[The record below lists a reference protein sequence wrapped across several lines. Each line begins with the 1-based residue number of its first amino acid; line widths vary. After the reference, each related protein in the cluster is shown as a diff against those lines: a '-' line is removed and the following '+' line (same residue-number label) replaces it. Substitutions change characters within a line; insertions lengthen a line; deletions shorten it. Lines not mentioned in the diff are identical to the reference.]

1 MGGVT
6 LEKIVIEMLYSHEY
20 RLLANDNIY
29 DDKKFFYPVY
39 QKSVEL
45 IKEIHSY
52 PKGSDKDTYDNF
64 CTDNRISYPNNLIMY
79 CANRGGGK
87 SSAMLSF
94 GNALKQ
100 INDSMEE
107 SKCSKAKFWGELS
120 KCRFSVLD
128 AIDPTSLCEKE
139 VIMKIIL
146 SRLFLEVRNLFKKK
160 EKESISCDQ
169 RSKGCEYELINKF
182 RECYKFINVINGSD
196 KKYDDEETDGS
207 LDDLAS
213 LGDSSNLKERFH
225 ELIELYLKYKYQTDK
240 IQNKYLVI
248 QIDDADL
255 NAKMSYDII
264 EDLRRYCIAPN
275 VIILMA
281 VNMSQ
286 MHQVIEKHFVDEFST
301 LLNIKDPSGDTSP
314 FVSLANIKDMAV
326 KYINKVM
333 PAAHQIYL
341 PEIDDYLQNNP
352 SDLSLS
358 YIKEHK
364 CYEDSRLVDL
374 LKYTDSEKEKEDMVT
389 GYQERVLRLVY
400 LKTGIAMVK
409 PQSYTHNFMPQS
421 MRELT
426 HFLSFMCSLPNLNSE
441 LNYAELFALLNQ
453 DTAWRKPKQM
463 NYSVFDAKGEL
474 EKRQNNLEAFERY
487 FINNWCDTNLSKSDN
502 VLMFELVGAVSSIKV
517 NFASNACDNF
527 VHSFED
533 SFVPELTKGSFS
545 ALMRKIDRISDEA
558 KQGRNPLESYKRAY
572 ALHLYFTIFLH
583 REMMMSIKEHSFKRF
598 RNAVGCELWTPNYS
612 RFANYPLSG
621 RFAVN
626 YAAYL
631 KLKQNTLSN
640 KLIIGFWDLGIE
652 QLCFLR
658 SADNSC
664 IIDHD
669 VWKISKV
676 LTNLAKR
683 KKCDADLIFDIG
695 FRMARI
701 ITEESSYECNTMNQ
715 YAVMN
720 DLLLLLL
727 NWDVNHYVERTPYT
741 STKGLR
747 EGKPDPYVEWRHTFL
762 CDIWSKIRLLH
773 RYLPF
778 NQSEK
783 MDFTDDICLMFD
795 NIFYANSQIQI
806 DFAKTDLE
814 ELKDRSPA
822 LIPEDGDMTKKSEFI
837 LNLCTVIIPA
847 LEQISPNRLD
857 IISLFSSS
865 ISRIVKSRNDMSKCF
880 KELKALINTEQGTSL
895 RPQSIKNADNSERF
909 RSERISSYI
918 TKHSDDLM
926 KAYTAWKNLIDDDA
940 LEAKIEREI
949 KESFGETGKGSG
961 EQK

>member
-1 MGGVT
+1 MDGVT
-6 LEKIVIEMLYSHEY
+6 SGKKVIEILYSHEY

-29 DDKKFFYPVY
+29 DYTKFFYPVY

-45 IKEIHSY
+45 VKEIHSY
-52 PKGSDKDTYDNF
+52 PKGSDKDTSDNF

-286 MHQVIEKHFVDEFST
+286 MHQVIEKHFVDEFSS
-301 LLNIKDPSGDTSP
+301 LLNIKGPSGDASP

-352 SDLSLS
+352 SDLSLR

-364 CYEDSRLVDL
+364 CYEDSSLVDL
-374 LKYTDSEKEKEDMVT
+374 LEYTDSEKEKEDMVT

-441 LNYAELFALLNQ
+441 LNYAELFALYNSG
-453 DTAWRKPKQM
+453 TAWKKPKQM
-463 NYSVFDAKGEL
+463 KYSKEDAEQEL
-474 EKRQNNLEAFERY
+474 AKRQNNLEAFERY
-487 FINNWCDTNLSKSDN
+487 FINSWCDANLSKSDN
-502 VLMFELVGAVSSIKV
+502 ALISELAGAVSSIKV

-583 REMMMSIKEHSFKRF
+583 REMMVSIKEHSFKRF
-598 RNAVGCELWTPNYS
+598 RNVIGCELWTPNYS

-621 RFAVN
+621 RFSVN

-631 KLKQNTLSN
+631 KLKQQNNISDELMIDYLNSR
-640 KLIIGFWDLGIE
+640 IE
-652 QLCFLR
+652 RLCFLHLGE
-658 SADNSC
+658 NPC
-664 IIDHD
+664 IINHND
-669 VWKISKV
+669 WKIYKV
-676 LTNLAKR
+676 LTSLAKR
-683 KKCDADLIFDIG
+683 KKCGADLIFDIG
-695 FRMARI
+695 FIMARK

-727 NWDVNHYVERTPYT
+727 NWDVNHYVERTPYIRT
-741 STKGLR
+741 DVLR
-747 EGKPDPYVEWRHTFL
+747 AGKPDPDMEWENAFL
-762 CDIWSKIRLLH
+762 CDIWSKIGLLH

-778 NQSEK
+778 NQSEMVNFIK
-783 MDFTDDICLMFD
+783 D
-795 NIFYANSQIQI
+795 NYLTFNDIFYANSQIQI
-806 DFAKTDLE
+806 DLAKTDLE
-814 ELKDRSPA
+814 ELMDRSPA
-822 LIPEDGDMTKKSEFI
+822 LIPEDSEMTKKSEFI
-837 LNLCTVIIPA
+837 LNLCTVTIPA

-865 ISRIVKSRNDMSKCF
+865 ISRIVKSRNDLSKSF
-880 KELKALINTEQGTSL
+880 DELKNLINTEQGTSL
-895 RPQSIKNADNSERF
+895 RPQHIKNADDSEELV
-909 RSERISSYI
+909 SEKISSYI
-918 TKHSDDLM
+918 SENYGKLM
-926 KAYTAWKNLIDDDA
+926 KAYTAWKNLIDDEN
-940 LEAKIEREI
+940 LEANIEREI
-949 KESFGETGKGSG
+949 KESFGEI
-961 EQK
+961 

>member
-1 MGGVT
+1 MDGVT
-6 LEKIVIEMLYSHEY
+6 SGKKVIEILYSHEY

-29 DDKKFFYPVY
+29 DYTKFFYPVY

-52 PKGSDKDTYDNF
+52 PKGSDKDTSDNF

-286 MHQVIEKHFVDEFST
+286 MHQVIEKHFVDEFSS
-301 LLNIKDPSGDTSP
+301 LLNIKDPSGDASP

-352 SDLSLS
+352 SDLRLR
-358 YIKEHK
+358 YIKE
-364 CYEDSRLVDL
+364 CYEDSRLDDL
-374 LKYTDSEKEKEDMVT
+374 LKYTDSEKEKEDMVI

-409 PQSYTHNFMPQS
+409 PRSYTHNFMPQS

-583 REMMMSIKEHSFKRF
+583 REMMVSINEHSFNRF
-598 RNAVGCELWTPNYS
+598 RNVVGCELWTPDYS
-612 RFANYPLSG
+612 RLTDYPLSG
-621 RFAVN
+621 RFTVN
-626 YAAYL
+626 YTAY
-631 KLKQNTLSN
+631 
-640 KLIIGFWDLGIE
+640 IRLGINSDRKDWLNRLSATEIE
-652 QLCFLR
+652 QKCFIR
-658 SADNSC
+658 YPEKTC
-664 IIDHD
+664 YIDYND
-669 VWKISKV
+669 
-676 LTNLAKR
+676 R
-683 KKCDADLIFDIG
+683 KTVEQFYFFTKSQNRHAQLIFDLGYIMLNKITSEKSYNCNSKNS
-695 FRMARI
+695 FRA
-701 ITEESSYECNTMNQ
+701 
-715 YAVMN
+715 MN
-720 DLLLLLL
+720 DLILLLL
-727 NWDVNHYVERTPYT
+727 NWDINHYAQKRLQDCMMNDFKVY
-741 STKGLR
+741 S
-747 EGKPDPYVEWRHTFL
+747 KPIVHWHKSFFEHLFGV
-762 CDIWSKIRLLH
+762 
-773 RYLPF
+773 
-778 NQSEK
+778 
-783 MDFTDDICLMFD
+783 
-795 NIFYANSQIQI
+795 I
-806 DFAKTDLE
+806 D
-814 ELKDRSPA
+814 ELKDYLPYNAGQREEFVKNNEINDKYIFLTNSTILIGYVKLSLSTLRANSPDLVPSESGESSKSHLLLGIFTGSMTIFQNVCENELKSVRIFSDSIGNIVDQVKKLSESFEKLKT
-822 LIPEDGDMTKKSEFI
+822 LIETESGILLRPGRTHSANPAELMKSE
-837 LNLCTVIIPA
+837 
-847 LEQISPNRLD
+847 
-857 IISLFSSS
+857 
-865 ISRIVKSRNDMSKCF
+865 K
-880 KELKALINTEQGTSL
+880 IN
-895 RPQSIKNADNSERF
+895 
-909 RSERISSYI
+909 SYI
-918 TKHSDDLM
+918 SEHSEELM
-926 KAYTAWKNLIDDDA
+926 KAYTTWKNLIDDEN

-949 KESFGETGKGSG
+949 KESFGEI
-961 EQK
+961 